1 MVRDP
6 SSIDVNTASS
16 KPTVG
21 VIQFVNGET
30 TSTTAVKMAAKTPSK
45 SDAMAAAEEDVIEE
59 YRCGLFGWRPEWLQS
74 FNTAPWL
81 LVTLTAAVGIEAMLV
96 TGFVTSSLTSIE
108 RRFQLRS
115 RDLGIIISSFDV
127 TSIILVLF
135 VTFVGGRGNKPRWL
149 GIGSI
154 IIGIGALIYALP
166 HVTTGNY
173 RYATSRVSPTCGVDA
188 EAAAAIGGDV
198 TISCDDVMD
207 DRPSSLAQYMYVFM
221 AGQTLMAIGSLPLN
235 TLGVSM
241 LDDSVSLEQTGL
253 YMGIFLAVASLGPA
267 AGYMLMGV
275 FLNLF
280 TNFSNPFSTDIN
292 TSDPGWVGAWWIGFV
307 IAAVPAF
314 LIGVPLSFFPRELP
328 DTARIRAGK
337 ESQVHARGGA
347 HETERP
353 GFGSRPTD
361 FIISLKYLAINPT
374 VMCTILGIC
383 ADTMLVSGCAAFM
396 PKFTQNQFRQ
406 TASSAN
412 FLIGIAMLPGLSGGV
427 LLGGLLTKKFN
438 LKVRGM
444 LTFAIFSGL
453 VTIVL
458 LGTLLLRCPQLPV
471 IGVTAAYDGQNLME
485 YHEDKRLEDE
495 CNLGC
500 HCKTEQYNPVC
511 VEGGIAEYFDPC
523 YAGCKTDFGNGT
535 YGECECLRN
544 FISANLTASIQVQ
557 HGQCESDCFL
567 LPIFVVGAA
576 FLLFFHFLPVVAL
589 VNTLLRCVPD
599 SQRPMALGV
608 NSILNKLLGA
618 TPGPIL
624 VGVMMDGA
632 CLQWQQTCSSEGNT
646 EGACWIYND
655 ENLSWRM
662 FGLGLIMKV
671 AAVSLFSLALYFYRP
686 AMDEANEAVAAAS
699 GSTIQASPARPSP
712 DLALQQDEVV
722 PLDGIRSYKHG
733 LEHEEDSR

>member
-1 MVRDP
+1 
-6 SSIDVNTASS
+6 
-16 KPTVG
+16 
-21 VIQFVNGET
+21 
-30 TSTTAVKMAAKTPSK
+30 
-45 SDAMAAAEEDVIEE
+45 
-59 YRCGLFGWRPEWLQS
+59 
-74 FNTAPWL
+74 
-81 LVTLTAAVGIEAMLV
+81 MLV

-471 IGVTAAYDGQNLME
+471 IGVTAAYDGQKRMDDFFIIINYIEQLLIVHFRFFLLE
-485 YHEDKRLEDE
+485 SSLNHEDKRLEDE

-500 HCKTEQYNPVC
+500 HCKTEQYNSEC

-523 YAGCKTDFGNGT
+523 YAGCKTDFGNGIDIWACYKILHEIT
-535 YGECECLRN
+535 NRMSRIHKGGLSTNIGFR
-544 FISANLTASIQVQ
+544 ASNDAFRRVFTNQV
-557 HGQCESDCFL
+557 CKKTRKNA
-567 LPIFVVGAA
+567 IRA
-576 FLLFFHFLPVVAL
+576 
-589 VNTLLRCVPD
+589 
-599 SQRPMALGV
+599 
-608 NSILNKLLGA
+608 IKL
-618 TPGPIL
+618 
-624 VGVMMDGA
+624 
-632 CLQWQQTCSSEGNT
+632 
-646 EGACWIYND
+646 
-655 ENLSWRM
+655 
-662 FGLGLIMKV
+662 
-671 AAVSLFSLALYFYRP
+671 
-686 AMDEANEAVAAAS
+686 
-699 GSTIQASPARPSP
+699 
-712 DLALQQDEVV
+712 
-722 PLDGIRSYKHG
+722 
-733 LEHEEDSR
+733 